1 MAQDGARE
9 THAPVAR
16 AEPPLRWWEELLLRA
31 WRPFGDT
38 PPGALA
44 ASSYFALR
52 AVLRGFRGERISL
65 RAGALVYLTLFS
77 LVPLTSLAFGLLH
90 QLDSGRM
97 EAEVRQLV
105 FSLLAPGVRE
115 EGAAFLFRFL
125 ETAGN
130 RTVGVVGFALLL
142 GSSAS
147 LLRQVDAS
155 LNELWHVPSSRPIW
169 VSAAVYLL
177 VLLVGPVL
185 AALSIA
191 STGVV
196 RAFILEL
203 SDLLGPTTL
212 LLISLGRLAIPIAL
226 LSLLYKLA
234 PNAPVRWRSA
244 VVGGVMAGLAW
255 EAARLGYD
263 AFALRIIRY
272 DPVYGMLG
280 AAPLFLAWLWLSWF
294 AVLAGARL
302 AYAVELSSQRALGV
316 SLHLQHHPRAR
327 ALVAARIAQVA
338 TAAYLGGESP
348 PRPEDLAHGL
358 RVPIR
363 VVLDVVRRMERAG
376 LVTLGWRGSLQLARA
391 PGELTL
397 EDVLIAIGAFGLE
410 RAEAGLEEPLD
421 PLFARLEAHF
431 QRADLASA
439 EHLRRLSWLD
449 LAGLGDPVLA
459 TSRSHPI
466 SQTPGA
472 SRP

>member
-1 MAQDGARE
+1 MENGARE
-9 THAPVAR
+9 TRPSAAR
-16 AEPPLRWWEELLLRA
+16 AEPPLRWWETFLLKA
-31 WRPFGDT
+31 WSPFGDT
-38 PPGALA
+38 RAGAMA
-44 ASSYFALR
+44 ASAFFSLR

-90 QLDSGRM
+90 QLDGGRM

-130 RTVGVVGFALLL
+130 RTVGLVGFVLLL
-142 GSSAS
+142 VSSAS

-155 LNELWHVPSSRPIW
+155 LNELWNVPSGRPLWI
-169 VSAAVYLL
+169 SAAVYLL

-196 RAFILEL
+196 RGFILEL
-203 SDLLGPTTL
+203 SDVLGPTTR
-212 LLISLGRLAIPIAL
+212 LLISLGRLGIPIAL

-244 VVGGVMAGLAW
+244 LVGGGMAGLAW

-338 TAAYLGGESP
+338 TAAYLSGDTP
-348 PRPEDLAHGL
+348 PRPEELAHGL

-363 VVLDVVRRMERAG
+363 LVLEVVRRLERAG
-376 LVTLGWRGSLQLARA
+376 LVTLGWRGCVQPAKA

-397 EDVLIAIGAFGLE
+397 EDVLVAIGAFGLE
-410 RAEAGLEEPLD
+410 RAEAGIEEPLD

-431 QRADLASA
+431 QRADEASA

-449 LAGLGDPVLA
+449 LAGLGDPLLETSSA
-459 TSRSHPI
+459 TPI
-466 SQTPGA
+466 AGESVTLLP
-472 SRP
+472 